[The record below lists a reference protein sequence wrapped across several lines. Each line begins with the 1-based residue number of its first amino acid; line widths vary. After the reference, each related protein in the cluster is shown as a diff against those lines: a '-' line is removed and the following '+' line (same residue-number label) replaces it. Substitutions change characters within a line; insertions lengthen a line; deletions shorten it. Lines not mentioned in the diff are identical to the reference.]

1 MKANREY
8 KDSVFSLLFN
18 DKKRLLELYNAVN
31 GTSFSNEDDIE
42 INTLQNALF
51 MGMIND
57 ISFTIAGML
66 VVLVEHQSTVNPNMP
81 LRLLMYMAR
90 IYEKIIDNRRLYSSK
105 KIDVPR
111 PEFIVLYTG
120 KEDFPAVK
128 VLKLSDLFREAV
140 GHDKA
145 WLELEVT
152 VYNINKGVN
161 PLIEERSPTLGGYAG
176 LVAKA
181 RENEDAGMD
190 RDEAVKEAVRFCKAR
205 GILADFLKKHGSEVG
220 NMLLTEWNWEDAL
233 QVRWEEG
240 MEKGMEKR
248 DIVIA
253 KNALSEGASPE
264 FVRKITGLD
273 IQTITQLAA
282 Q

>member
-1 MKANREY
+1 MKANRKY
-8 KDSVFSLLFN
+8 KDSVFTLLFN

-31 GTSFSNEDDIE
+31 GTSFTNEDDIE

-57 ISFTIAGML
+57 ISFTIAGTL
-66 VVLVEHQSTVNPNMP
+66 VVLVEHQSTINPNMP

-90 IYEKIIDNRRLYSSK
+90 IYEKIIDNKRLYSSK
-105 KIDVPR
+105 KTIVPR

-128 VLKLSDLFREAV
+128 TLKLSGLFREAV
-140 GHDKA
+140 RRGKA
-145 WLELEVT
+145 QLELEVT

-161 PLIEERSPTLGGYAG
+161 PAIEERSPALRGYAR

-190 RDEAVKEAVRFCKAR
+190 RSEAVKEAVSFCKAR
-205 GILADFLKKHGSEVG
+205 GILADFLKTHGSEVE
-220 NMLLTEWNWEDAL
+220 NMLLTEWKWEDAL

-240 MEKGMEKR
+240 KEEGREER
-248 DIVIA
+248 DMVIA
-253 KNALSEGASPE
+253 RNALSEGASPE

-273 IQTITQLAA
+273 LQTITQLAA

>member
-1 MKANREY
+1 MKANRKY
-8 KDSVFSLLFN
+8 KDSVFTLLFN

-31 GTSFSNEDDIE
+31 RTSFANADDIE

-66 VVLVEHQSTVNPNMP
+66 VVLVEHQSTINPNMP

-105 KIDVPR
+105 KISVPR

-128 VLKLSDLFREAV
+128 TLKLSDLFRETG

-145 WLELEVT
+145 RLELEVP

-161 PLIEERSPTLGGYAG
+161 PAIEERSSTLGGYAR

-181 RENEDAGMD
+181 RENEAAGMD
-190 RDEAVKEAVRFCKAR
+190 KNEAVKGAVRFCKAK
-205 GILADFLKKHGSEVG
+205 GILADFLKKHGSEVE
-220 NMLLTEWNWEDAL
+220 NMLLTEWKWKDAL

-240 MEKGMEKR
+240 WEKGKEETRKEDKR
-248 DIVIA
+248 QFSSLVNQA
-253 KNALSEGASPE
+253 KSLDELKRLLE
-264 FVRKITGLD
+264 TGLP
-273 IQTITQLAA
+273 
-282 Q
+282 